1 MSESDAKATDSDEGA
16 NGVEAEPE
24 DARDEGTDGIE
35 EPGSSKHP
43 KALPILFFAEMW
55 ERFCF
60 YGMRTLLTLYMVR
73 HFQYSDDLAYGI
85 YGSYNS
91 LVYLTPILGGLLADR
106 LLGYRRSIV
115 MGGVFMAVGMF
126 MLLIQN
132 ELFFYGGMAVIIVG
146 NGYFKPNIST
156 LLGKLYKEGDPKRD
170 AGFQIFYMG
179 INIGALTS
187 TLICG
192 YIGENWGWTYGF
204 GLAGIGM
211 ICGLLVFGYGRKHLH
226 GHGEIPEQKAY
237 KKWALP
243 VLAASVLVIPVISLM
258 LQHHSVVLYLLIAAA
273 LGILGYFLYVSF
285 KEDLAQRH
293 KIWVLLV
300 LWVFHSI
307 FWSFF
312 EQAGTSLTLFT
323 ARNVDRDLSGWEF
336 PATWGQFFNP
346 LFIVLLTPVFA
357 MLWPYLSRVKKNPS
371 IPNKFSLGLLQ
382 IGVGFGALVL
392 AAGFATEGLVPIAFL
407 IICYFFHTTGEL
419 CLSPVGLSAVTKLA
433 PPRMTGLA
441 MGAWFLSISMA
452 HKIAGG
458 IAALTGA
465 AGVKTEG
472 AGEKAAAATDTLGVY
487 VGVFT
492 QIAYVAVGAAV
503 LLFLLSF
510 LLKRWLHGVE

>member
-1 MSESDAKATDSDEGA
+1 MSESNPQASETAEGA
-16 NGVEAEPE
+16 NGAEVEPAEAKTKPAAPA
-24 DARDEGTDGIE
+24 DDEF
-35 EPGSSKHP
+35 PSKHP

-91 LVYLTPILGGLLADR
+91 LVYLTPIIGGLLADR

-156 LLGKLYKEGDPKRD
+156 LLGKLYKDGDPKRD
-170 AGFQIFYMG
+170 AGFSIFYMG

-192 YIGENWGWTYGF
+192 YIGENYGWTYGF
-204 GLAGIGM
+204 GLAGVGM
-211 ICGLLVFGYGRKHLH
+211 ICGLLVFGWGRKHLQ

-243 VLAASVLVIPVISLM
+243 VLAASVLVIPLISLM
-258 LQHHSVVLYLLIAAA
+258 LQHHSIVLYLLIAAA

-285 KEDLAQRH
+285 HEEAAQRH

-323 ARNVDRDLSGWEF
+323 ARNVDRDLAGWEF

-346 LFIVLLTPVFA
+346 LFIVVLTPVFA
-357 MLWPYLSRVKKNPS
+357 MLWPFLIRVKKNPS
-371 IPNKFSLGLLQ
+371 IPNKFSLGLVQ
-382 IGVGFGALVL
+382 IGAGFGALVL
-392 AAGFATEGLVPIAFL
+392 ASSFASGGLVPIVFL

-465 AGVKTEG
+465 AGVKAEG
-472 AGEKAAAATDTLGVY
+472 ASEQVAAATDTLPVY

-492 QIAYVAVGAAV
+492 QIAYVSVAAGV

-510 LLKRWLHGVE
+510 PLKKWLHGVE